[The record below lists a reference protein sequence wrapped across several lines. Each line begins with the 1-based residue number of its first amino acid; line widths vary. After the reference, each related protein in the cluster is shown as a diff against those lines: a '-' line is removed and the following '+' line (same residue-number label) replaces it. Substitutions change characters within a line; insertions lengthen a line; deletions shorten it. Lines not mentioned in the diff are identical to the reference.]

1 MTTAT
6 KQHSY
11 QAPPWTGHATVDFDT
26 RLQLTGIYMDVV
38 LEQCGGQLL
47 AAAREA
53 ATRAIA
59 QADGY
64 SAEASTLEGLLT
76 MPEIIRTVPTPDT
89 PEGVLTLAADIIR
102 ERGWIQGRLMDQ
114 HTGAVCARQAIFL
127 AAGGTDD
134 QPGYD
139 AVVGNRQKAAEDLLL
154 DRIRAEFGMRYGD
167 VPVWNDSADT
177 DQLGLFRLLY

>member
-6 KQHSY
+6 KQHTC
-11 QAPPWTGHATVDFDT
+11 QAPPWAGRATVDFDT

-38 LEQCGGQLL
+38 LEQTGGQQLADAR
-47 AAAREA
+47 AAATA
-53 ATRAIA
+53 AIA
-59 QADGY
+59 AADRY
-64 SAEASTLEGLLT
+64 SAEATALEGLLNMKFRAT
-76 MPEIIRTVPTPDT
+76 DPTPDT

-102 ERGWIQGRLMDQ
+102 ERGWIQGRLVDQ
-114 HTGAVCARQAIFL
+114 HSGAVCARQAIFL

-134 QPGYD
+134 QRGYVE
-139 AVVGNRQKAAEDLLL
+139 AVGDRQQAAEALLL
-154 DRIRAEFGMRYGD
+154 DRIRSEFGMRYGD